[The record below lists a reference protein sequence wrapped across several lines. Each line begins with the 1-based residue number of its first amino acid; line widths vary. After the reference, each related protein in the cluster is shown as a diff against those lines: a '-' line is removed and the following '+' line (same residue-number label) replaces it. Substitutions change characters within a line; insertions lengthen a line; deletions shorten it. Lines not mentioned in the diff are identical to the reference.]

1 MDFEQGDASGMGEVG
16 RRTGVSG
23 SNGRTG
29 EGARILKDKVEET
42 MSIAENG
49 SAPTDIMDRLDLL
62 LMNLTEKSGI
72 ISAQTRS
79 VLITIRNAGCGEYNY
94 NDPGLARTG

>member
-1 MDFEQGDASGMGEVG
+1 MLLEWEKLAGELESQA
-16 RRTGVSG
+16 RTV
-23 SNGRTG
+23 RAG

-62 LMNLTEKSGI
+62 LMNLTEKSRDNI
-72 ISAQTRS
+72 CTN
-79 VLITIRNAGCGEYNY
+79 TKCPHYNKKC
-94 NDPGLARTG
+94 RMR

>member
-1 MDFEQGDASGMGEVG
+1 MLLEWEKLAGELESQA
-16 RRTGVSG
+16 RTV
-23 SNGRTG
+23 RIG

-62 LMNLTEKSGI
+62 LMNLTEKSRDNI
-72 ISAQTRS
+72 CTN
-79 VLITIRNAGCGEYNY
+79 TKCPHYNKKC
-94 NDPGLARTG
+94 RMR

>member
-1 MDFEQGDASGMGEVG
+1 MLLEWENLAGELESQA
-16 RRTGVSG
+16 RTI
-23 SNGRTG
+23 RTG

-62 LMNLTEKSGI
+62 LMNLTEKSRDNI
-72 ISAQTRS
+72 CTN
-79 VLITIRNAGCGEYNY
+79 TKCPHYNKKC
-94 NDPGLARTG
+94 RMR

>member
-1 MDFEQGDASGMGEVG
+1 MLLEWENLAGELESQA
-16 RRTGVSG
+16 RTI
-23 SNGRTG
+23 RTA

-62 LMNLTEKSGI
+62 LMNLRRSREI
-72 ISAQTRS
+72 ISVQTPS
-79 VLITIRNAGCGEYNY
+79 VLITIRNAGCGE
-94 NDPGLARTG
+94 LL